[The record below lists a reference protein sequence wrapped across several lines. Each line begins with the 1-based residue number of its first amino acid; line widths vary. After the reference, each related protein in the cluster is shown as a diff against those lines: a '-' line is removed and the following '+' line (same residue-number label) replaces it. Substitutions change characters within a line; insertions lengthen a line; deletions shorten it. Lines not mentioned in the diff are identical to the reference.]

1 MTAEHEAAVQ
11 VTRLLW
17 QLENELDAAFAT
29 AGALATALPRARAE
43 ARLSAVVGQHA
54 FEQLGQAMM
63 AIGQARG
70 HAVQSHRILEKVG
83 QTIGFDADEYGDNR
97 PKPPQT
103 TGIVE
108 ALPLRAAA

>member
-1 MTAEHEAAVQ
+1 
-11 VTRLLW
+11 
-17 QLENELDAAFAT
+17 
-29 AGALATALPRARAE
+29 
-43 ARLSAVVGQHA
+43 
-54 FEQLGQAMM
+54 M